1 LHREAFNSA
10 FAAAKLAEQAYR
22 FERADDATPLLS
34 GGYFDADRSGLLA
47 GERLMLDLENM
58 ERRFIETNYRTPEID
73 QAFSLNQVNPAAL
86 VQLRETGACAFA
98 IPEVFFDLFYPGH
111 YRRRIRSVRL
121 SIPCVT
127 GPYTNVPATLSLT
140 DSWIRRDP
148 RLGAASLVA
157 VPPRRSISVATSTGQ
172 NDAGVFEFSFRDE
185 RYMPFEGA
193 GAVSDWRLEL
203 PKNFRPFD
211 YQTITDVILHVNYTA
226 EADEALRTQAEQANA
241 GLDGTIMN
249 YLTNNA
255 TGRLYSTRQEFSTEL
270 SRLMNSPTGTAVKLR
285 LTERHLPVFLRSRAI
300 TVTAARLLL
309 RTRAGQSVGTAS
321 FTVNGAAVSG
331 FVPDTDLGNLPAAD
345 VTTAFAD
352 GLTGDHT
359 LTLTNAGDL
368 SPDNPQ
374 PGDPTTL
381 DPEKLTDIFLHLEL
395 RLV

>member
-1 LHREAFNSA
+1 
-10 FAAAKLAEQAYR
+10 
-22 FERADDATPLLS
+22 
-34 GGYFDADRSGLLA
+34 
-47 GERLMLDLENM
+47 
-58 ERRFIETNYRTPEID
+58 
-73 QAFSLNQVNPAAL
+73 
-86 VQLRETGACAFA
+86 
-98 IPEVFFDLFYPGH
+98 
-111 YRRRIRSVRL
+111 
-121 SIPCVT
+121 
-127 GPYTNVPATLSLT
+127 
-140 DSWIRRDP
+140 
-148 RLGAASLVA
+148 
-157 VPPRRSISVATSTGQ
+157 
-172 NDAGVFEFSFRDE
+172 
-185 RYMPFEGA
+185 MPFEGA
-193 GAVSDWRLEL
+193 GAVSDWRLTL
-203 PKNFRPFD
+203 PKTFRPFD
-211 YQTITDVILHVNYTA
+211 YQTITDVILHVTYTA

-381 DPEKLTDIFLHLEL
+381 DPEKLTDILLHLEL